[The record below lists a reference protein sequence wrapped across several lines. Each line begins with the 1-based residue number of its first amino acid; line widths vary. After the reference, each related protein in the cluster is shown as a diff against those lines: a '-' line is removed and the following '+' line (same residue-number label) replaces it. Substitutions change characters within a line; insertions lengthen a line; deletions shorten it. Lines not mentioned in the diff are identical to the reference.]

1 MMLKLIIKKNSKHA
15 NHQTSDILS
24 PNKKNFINNKKKK
37 FFSSHS
43 FHFDSKRKTK
53 EFHEFSVCIQHLVNI
68 HQNHIFNDDD
78 DNDDMCVGVCVCL
91 TGSKKNNNES
101 ADNTVQYDKQTKK
114 KKKSQNVNQK
124 KEKNKKKQMDPMAAK
139 SFHWFI
145 YLFFFIAFVD
155 SNHIYDVCVQTHK
168 SCARH

>member
-1 MMLKLIIKKNSKHA
+1 MQIIK
-15 NHQTSDILS
+15 HQTSCHRT
-24 PNKKNFINNKKKK
+24 KKISSTIRKKK
-37 FFSSHS
+37 FFLHTHS
-43 FHFDSKRKTK
+43 ILIPKEKRKN
-53 EFHEFSVCIQHLVNI
+53 FMNFSVCTQHLVNI

-101 ADNTVQYDKQTKK
+101 ADFKKKKKNENDNTVQYDKQTKK